1 MNFFLETYSIVPIV
15 NNTVQ
20 CTWRFVQ
27 RVDLMLGVLTTIKK
41 QANKSILLENS
52 NAPTL
57 QDQMSEVKVHLPPNK
72 SSGTLDFLSSLP
84 LKLQKK
90 SFFLPKLRDKEEMT
104 CNRQVHLR
112 ASQWAAKSLKGSEIG
127 WNRLS
132 VMFLQEGTCWH
143 CSWFFYQTPVAP
155 PSVCDLIPPFLSR
168 ILATPLVSF
177 ISY

>member
-1 MNFFLETYSIVPIV
+1 MVPLKGGGYQGWKGRRLGSCSNGIKPQLYKMNFFLETYSIVPIV

-20 CTWRFVQ
+20 CTCRFVQ

-112 ASQWAAKSLKGSEIG
+112 ASQ
-127 WNRLS
+127 
-132 VMFLQEGTCWH
+132 
-143 CSWFFYQTPVAP
+143 
-155 PSVCDLIPPFLSR
+155 
-168 ILATPLVSF
+168 
-177 ISY
+177 